1 MTILLPDADW
11 FGSAALLYITRRATL
26 SEAACHD
33 LQLQCDQLEQMLANE
48 QRSNSNLRDSMATL
62 QRTTHDCEWRLQEK
76 IAELQQRQ
84 QAYDQRPAAEL
95 SSSPAVLPIVN
106 IISPTSSPHTAAQL
120 RFMDSSCCMSIP
132 AEMML
137 LQYDDQGSPTTASA
151 KSRERLKKMDHSM
164 IRLAEEW
171 R

>member
-1 MTILLPDADW
+1 
-11 FGSAALLYITRRATL
+11 
-26 SEAACHD
+26 
-33 LQLQCDQLEQMLANE
+33 
-48 QRSNSNLRDSMATL
+48 MATL
-62 QRTTHDCEWRLQEK
+62 QRTSHDCEWRLQEK

-84 QAYDQRPAAEL
+84 QAYDQRPAAEPP
-95 SSSPAVLPIVN
+95 SAQPASPAVLPIVN
-106 IISPTSSPHTAAQL
+106 IISPTSSPHAAAQL

-137 LQYDDQGSPTTASA
+137 LQYDDQGSPTAANA

-164 IRLAEEW
+164 VRLAEEW